1 MSPALAALFGASAG
15 VLQLAG
21 ALKTAP
27 GLAGL
32 PFDLTILALGCVLPT
47 LFLVVVTRRWAIS
60 PALALP
66 LAGAGLLW
74 FWLVLAGVWSASTL
88 VIGQKLPEAVL
99 LGPVMLAAGLVAGA
113 EPMARRALV
122 GASLALGVLIGA
134 IIAWSF
140 WSGAALAAL
149 ADPEQARVQYQLAG
163 IALAGAA
170 GLAAVR
176 AVESPGLAV
185 LAWLGL
191 VAALGLAALLPG
203 GRTAL
208 VALAL
213 GVTLAPALRLGLA
226 GRWGAAMWWLAACA
240 AAGGAFL
247 LALLLNPEE
256 AEGLRTL
263 ERLTGEPAGLEARRG
278 LWAAALDWAGR
289 TAPLGLGTG
298 GFTLAAGHGERRG
311 LYPHNHALEAL
322 AEGGLPGLVF
332 WLMAFGGAVLAALRL
347 ARQVAPAA
355 LARILALS
363 LPVGLTVL
371 VSTDLGNRMA
381 WFALGLVLSLGV
393 VARPAP
399 RQAHA

>member
-1 MSPALAALFGASAG
+1 MNALPALLFGACAA

-27 GLAGL
+27 GLTGL
-32 PFDLTILALGCVLPT
+32 PFDLTILALS
-47 LFLVVVTRRWAIS
+47 LVVPGLALVALTRRWAVS
-60 PALALP
+60 PVLALP

-74 FWLVLAGVWSASTL
+74 FWLVLAGTWSASSV

-99 LGPVMLAAGLVAGA
+99 LGPLMLAVGLVAGA
-113 EPMARRALV
+113 EPAARQALMATSLV
-122 GASLALGVLIGA
+122 LGVLIGA
-134 IIAWSF
+134 IIGWSF

-149 ADPEQARVQYQLAG
+149 ADPETARVQYQLAG

-170 GLAAVR
+170 GLAAIK
-176 AVESPGLAV
+176 AVEARGLAC

-191 VAALGLAALLPG
+191 VGFLGLMALLPG

-208 VALAL
+208 VALTL
-213 GVTLAPALRLGLA
+213 SVTLVPALRLGLTA
-226 GRWGAAMWWLAACA
+226 RAGAALLWVGGCL
-240 AAGGAFL
+240 AAGGALL

-263 ERLTGEPAGLEARRG
+263 ERLTGDAAGLDARRG

-289 TAPLGLGTG
+289 AAPFGLGTG

-322 AEGGLPGLVF
+322 AEGGLPGLLF
-332 WLMAFGGAVLAALRL
+332 WLMAFGGAVLVALRL
-347 ARQVAPAA
+347 ARQVAPAV

-393 VARPAP
+393 EARPARRLVP
-399 RQAHA
+399 A